1 MDQQR
6 EPPQLRQSREGV
18 AGACIRQVVL
28 PSICKSDKTNGKID
42 YGLTVGNPY
51 LCIVKQYLV
60 ILLMMLST
68 LVASAQGRKT
78 DNAMTDKEQIAR
90 LYEDMLR
97 YMIAK
102 DTVSLGALFSD
113 DSVLVHMTG
122 HKQSKTD
129 YLREIASGVLNYYS
143 AQTDSIDINVDG
155 DKARLIGRSRVNA
168 AVYGGGRHTWPLQM
182 DSKLE
187 RIGGQWKIT
196 WTKASTY

>member
-1 MDQQR
+1 MKHR
-6 EPPQLRQSREGV
+6 L
-18 AGACIRQVVL
+18 A
-28 PSICKSDKTNGKID
+28 
-42 YGLTVGNPY
+42 
-51 LCIVKQYLV
+51 
-60 ILLMMLST
+60 ILLMMLSS
-68 LVASAQGRKT
+68 LVAATQSGIN
-78 DNAMTDKEQIAR
+78 DNTMNDKQQISR

-102 DTVSLGALFSD
+102 DTVSLGALLSD

-122 HKQSKTD
+122 HRQSKGE
-129 YLREIASGVLNYYS
+129 YLREIATGVLNYYS
-143 AQTDSIDINVDG
+143 AQTDSIEVTVDG

-187 RIGGQWKIT
+187 RIGGEWKIS

>member
-1 MDQQR
+1 M
-6 EPPQLRQSREGV
+6 
-18 AGACIRQVVL
+18 
-28 PSICKSDKTNGKID
+28 
-42 YGLTVGNPY
+42 NPY
-51 LCIVKQYLV
+51 LCIVKHYLTIMLV
-60 ILLMMLST
+60 MLST
-68 LVASAQGRKT
+68 LVAAAQGRKT
-78 DNAMTDKEQIAR
+78 DNVMTDKEQIVR
-90 LYEDMLR
+90 LYEDMLQ

-102 DTVSLGALFSD
+102 DTISLGGLLSD

-122 HKQSKTD
+122 HRQSKAE

-143 AQTDSIDINVDG
+143 AQTDSIDITVDG

-187 RIGGQWKIT
+187 CIGGLWKIT

>member
-1 MDQQR
+1 
-6 EPPQLRQSREGV
+6 V
-18 AGACIRQVVL
+18 
-28 PSICKSDKTNGKID
+28 
-42 YGLTVGNPY
+42 NPY
-51 LCIVKQYLV
+51 LCIVKHYLTIMLV
-60 ILLMMLST
+60 MLST
-68 LVASAQGRKT
+68 LVAAAQGRKT
-78 DNAMTDKEQIAR
+78 DNVMTDKEQIVR
-90 LYEDMLR
+90 LYEDMLQ

-102 DTVSLGALFSD
+102 DTISLGGLLSD

-122 HKQSKTD
+122 HRQSKAE

-143 AQTDSIDINVDG
+143 AQTDSIDITVDG

-187 RIGGQWKIT
+187 RIGGLWKIT

>member
-1 MDQQR
+1 M
-6 EPPQLRQSREGV
+6 
-18 AGACIRQVVL
+18 I
-28 PSICKSDKTNGKID
+28 
-42 YGLTVGNPY
+42 
-51 LCIVKQYLV
+51 
-60 ILLMMLST
+60 LST
-68 LVASAQGRKT
+68 LVAVAQGRKT
-78 DNAMTDKEQIAR
+78 DNDMTDKQQIAR

-97 YMIAK
+97 YMITK
-102 DTVSLGALFSD
+102 DTVSLGALLSD

-122 HKQSKTD
+122 HRQPKAE

-143 AQTDSIDINVDG
+143 AQTDSVEVTVDG

-187 RIGGQWKIT
+187 RIGGEWKIT

>member
-1 MDQQR
+1 
-6 EPPQLRQSREGV
+6 
-18 AGACIRQVVL
+18 
-28 PSICKSDKTNGKID
+28 
-42 YGLTVGNPY
+42 
-51 LCIVKQYLV
+51 
-60 ILLMMLST
+60 MMLSP
-68 LVASAQGRKT
+68 LMVAAQSGTT
-78 DNAMTDKEQIAR
+78 DNTMNDKQQIAL

-102 DTVSLGALFSD
+102 DTVSLGALLSD

-122 HKQSKTD
+122 HRQSKGE

-143 AQTDSIDINVDG
+143 AQTDSIDIIVDG
-155 DKARLIGRSRVNA
+155 DKARLVGRSRVNA

-182 DSKLE
+182 DSRLE

>member
-1 MDQQR
+1 M
-6 EPPQLRQSREGV
+6 
-18 AGACIRQVVL
+18 AGACIQVVL
-28 PSICKSDKTNGKID
+28 LSICKTDKTNGKID
-42 YGLTVGNPY
+42 YRLTVGNPY
-51 LCIVKQYLV
+51 LRVVKQYLV

-78 DNAMTDKEQIAR
+78 DNAMTDKEQIAH

-102 DTVSLGALFSD
+102 DTVSLGGLFSD

-122 HKQSKTD
+122 HKQSKTE

-143 AQTDSIDINVDG
+143 AQTDSIDITVDG

-182 DSKLE
+182 DSQLE
-187 RIGGQWKIT
+187 RIAGEWKIT

>member
-1 MDQQR
+1 M
-6 EPPQLRQSREGV
+6 
-18 AGACIRQVVL
+18 
-28 PSICKSDKTNGKID
+28 
-42 YGLTVGNPY
+42 
-51 LCIVKQYLV
+51 LV
-60 ILLMMLST
+60 MLST
-68 LVASAQGRKT
+68 LVAAAQGRKT
-78 DNAMTDKEQIAR
+78 DNVMTDKEQIVR
-90 LYEDMLR
+90 LYEDMLQ

-102 DTVSLGALFSD
+102 DTISLGGLLSD

-122 HKQSKTD
+122 HRQSKAE

-143 AQTDSIDINVDG
+143 AQTDSIDITVDG

-187 RIGGQWKIT
+187 RIGGLWKIT

>member
-1 MDQQR
+1 
-6 EPPQLRQSREGV
+6 
-18 AGACIRQVVL
+18 
-28 PSICKSDKTNGKID
+28 
-42 YGLTVGNPY
+42 
-51 LCIVKQYLV
+51 
-60 ILLMMLST
+60 MMLSS
-68 LVASAQGRKT
+68 LVAAAQSGINDIT
-78 DNAMTDKEQIAR
+78 MNDKQQISR

-102 DTVSLGALFSD
+102 DTVSLGALLSD

-122 HKQSKTD
+122 HRQPKAE

-143 AQTDSIDINVDG
+143 AQTDSIEITVDR
-155 DKARLIGRSRVNA
+155 DKAHLVGRSRVNA

>member
-1 MDQQR
+1 
-6 EPPQLRQSREGV
+6 
-18 AGACIRQVVL
+18 
-28 PSICKSDKTNGKID
+28 
-42 YGLTVGNPY
+42 
-51 LCIVKQYLV
+51 
-60 ILLMMLST
+60 MMLST
-68 LVASAQGRKT
+68 LEAAAQGRKT

-102 DTVSLGALFSD
+102 DTVSLGKLFSEE
-113 DSVLVHMTG
+113 SVLVHMTG
-122 HKQSKTD
+122 HRQPKAD

-143 AQTDSIDINVDG
+143 AQTESIDISVDG
-155 DKARLIGRSRVNA
+155 DKARLTGKSRVNA

-182 DSKLE
+182 DSTLE

>member
-1 MDQQR
+1 M
-6 EPPQLRQSREGV
+6 
-18 AGACIRQVVL
+18 
-28 PSICKSDKTNGKID
+28 
-42 YGLTVGNPY
+42 NPY
-51 LCIVKQYLV
+51 LCIVKHYLTIMLV
-60 ILLMMLST
+60 MLST
-68 LVASAQGRKT
+68 LVAAAQGRKT
-78 DNAMTDKEQIAR
+78 DNVMTDKEQIVR
-90 LYEDMLR
+90 LYEDMLQ

-102 DTVSLGALFSD
+102 DTISLGGLLSD

-122 HKQSKTD
+122 HRQSKAE

-143 AQTDSIDINVDG
+143 AQTDSIDITVDG

-187 RIGGQWKIT
+187 RIGGLWKIT

>member
-1 MDQQR
+1 MV
-6 EPPQLRQSREGV
+6 EE
-18 AGACIRQVVL
+18 
-28 PSICKSDKTNGKID
+28 KKDKTNRKNGYAIQ
-42 YGLTVGNPY
+42 LGNAY
-51 LCIVKQYLV
+51 LCIVKHCLTL
-60 ILLMMLST
+60 LLMMLSS
-68 LVASAQGRKT
+68 LAGAAQSGTT
-78 DNAMTDKEQIAR
+78 DNTMNDKQQIAL

-102 DTVSLGALFSD
+102 DTVSLGALLSD

-122 HKQSKTD
+122 HRQSKGE

-143 AQTDSIDINVDG
+143 AQTDSIDITVDG
-155 DKARLIGRSRVNA
+155 DKARLVGRSRVNA

-182 DSKLE
+182 DSRLE